1 MGYNG
6 AVYLIEQRNK
16 SFFYINMIMRQ
27 GGHAGHLCLFYKIKA
42 SQKTWILIK
51 TLVRTKQQFET
62 F

>member
-27 GGHAGHLCLFYKIKA
+27 GHGGHLCLFYKIKA